1 MIVTKENI
9 DKVPK
14 EEQVL
19 LRALLADIKQ
29 DINSKIKK
37 ELQIIWIDDDYN
49 IPSYDGYYQLKFK
62 DSDET
67 IGVESTIHQLDYTIC
82 ALCNF
87 VEEYSSFLS

>member
-9 DKVPK
+9 NKIPE

-19 LRALLADIKQ
+19 LKALLADIKE

-37 ELQIIWIDDDYN
+37 ELQIIWIDDDNDFY
-49 IPSYDGYYQLKFK
+49 GYYQLKFK
-62 DSDET
+62 DSYET

-82 ALCNF
+82 ALCEF
-87 VEEYSSFLS
+87 ITEYSSFLS